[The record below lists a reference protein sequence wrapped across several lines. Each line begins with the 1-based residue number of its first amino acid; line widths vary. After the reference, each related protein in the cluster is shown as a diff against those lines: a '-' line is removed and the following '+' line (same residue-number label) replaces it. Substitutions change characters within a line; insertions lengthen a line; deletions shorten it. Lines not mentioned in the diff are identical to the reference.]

1 MKEVLVSE
9 MDLCKVVYQLEESM
23 EKIDSTINLLEPSM
37 LDEDLAL
44 LELALNKI
52 YYSVSAIKGFLK

>member
-1 MKEVLVSE
+1 MKEVLVLE

-52 YYSVSAIKGFLK
+52 DYSVSAIKGFLK